1 MPDFSDKD
9 AFIHALKS
17 YYTTLSSSGLFAPE
31 TIRNPPAGG
40 WPLGALSIPPTR
52 SKAAISL
59 LRHIPYLEPYA
70 APNGQKS
77 QWPIMVKALAVNYL
91 EPLREDHPDLP
102 PDVIVLA
109 RAFCV
114 DPGRGGEIVDC
125 TLNCATGEVIRSNE
139 IVSATEFF
147 ERRIDELK
155 DQTVMPLP
163 PVDDMAPALF
173 SDEWGREDIVKRAL
187 RGVQIRCGWTGTH
200 NVLVWNRAKFLR
212 EMAWFR
218 RMRRRIE
225 ECRAARE
232 EMFDDEAD
240 EDWPPEDTSRASSE
254 SEWTSSDREME
265 EEGGAGYMANEL
277 AGLWSDL
284 DKAEFD
290 HVSEQ
295 LAKDNISHTFQV
307 PREGQAPVRLAVPAP
322 PTQDEATA
330 TRDALING
338 LTRYYTL
345 LTRAA
350 YLPTEAVEYPP
361 LEGWQPPLF
370 QEDKLRA
377 LKYDGWTIEVL
388 RHLPYIRE
396 AGEMDDQQ
404 WQVFIQGYPIRYLH
418 DGYLLQQ
425 SPSKLAKKNLQDL
438 GFSPYKAG
446 LPGTLLAV
454 VKART
459 ESDSHWW
466 LVDLE
471 KGEIMVDDATMQVDR
486 GSTKKTPWLRN
497 KAEPISSFFD
507 KLIHRLVTLDLV
519 PMPDLGRLEGMYDE
533 DVYGPEIWGGIAAKE
548 GENVRGALDLEIEL
562 ARKIYLEHGWPTHE
576 FRRQECIDA
585 LVQMRQEIWQHV
597 RDERQ
602 KLYEAEYADK
612 MLEDEV
618 EEKYHDDVD
627 EAAE

>member
-17 YYTTLSSSGLFAPE
+17 YYTTLSSSGLFALE
-31 TIRNPPAGG
+31 TIRDPPAGG
-40 WPLGALSIPPTR
+40 WPLAALSVPPTR

-70 APNGQKS
+70 APDGQTS
-77 QWPIMVKALAVNYL
+77 QWPILVKALAINYL
-91 EPLREDHPDLP
+91 EPLRKDYPDLP

-109 RAFCV
+109 RASSV
-114 DPGRGGEIVDC
+114 DPSRCDEIVDC
-125 TLNCATGEVIRSNE
+125 TLNCATGEVTSSNE
-139 IVSATEFF
+139 TVSATEFF
-147 ERRIDELK
+147 EMRIGELK

-173 SDEWGREDIVKRAL
+173 SDEWGRDDIVKRAL
-187 RGVQIRCGWTGTH
+187 RDVQIRCGWTGTH
-200 NVLVWNRAKFLR
+200 NILVWNRAKFLR

-218 RMRRRIE
+218 RRRRRIE

-240 EDWPPEDTSRASSE
+240 EDWPPEDTSGASSE
-254 SEWTSSDREME
+254 SEGTSNESDLEDK
-265 EEGGAGYMANEL
+265 GGADDMTNEL

-284 DKAEFD
+284 DEAEFD

-295 LAKDNISHTFQV
+295 LAKDNISHAFQA
-307 PREGQAPVRLAVPAP
+307 PRKGQAPVRLAVPAP
-322 PTQDEATA
+322 AAQNEATA
-330 TRDALING
+330 ARDALVDG

-350 YLPTEAVEYPP
+350 YLPAEAVDYPP
-361 LEGWQPPLF
+361 PEGWQTPLF

-377 LKYDGWTIEVL
+377 VKYDDETIEVL

-396 AGEMDDQQ
+396 AGEMEDQQ
-404 WQVFIQGYPIRYLH
+404 WQVFARGYPIRYLH
-418 DGYLLQQ
+418 DGHLLQQ
-425 SPSKLAKKNLQDL
+425 SPSKLAKKKLQDL
-438 GFSPYKAG
+438 GFSPYKAA
-446 LPGTLLAV
+446 LPGTLFAV

-471 KGEIMVDDATMQVDR
+471 KGEIMVDNATTQVDR
-486 GSTKKTPWLRN
+486 GSTKTTPWLRN

-507 KLIHRLVTLDLV
+507 KLVHRLVTLDLV

-533 DVYGPEIWGGIAAKE
+533 DVYGPEIWGGIAARE
-548 GENVRGALDLEIEL
+548 EENVRGALDLEIEL
-562 ARKIYLEHGWPTHE
+562 ARKIYLENGWPTHE

-585 LVQMRQEIWQHV
+585 LVQMRQQMWQHV

-602 KLYEAEYADK
+602 NLYEAEYADK
-612 MLEDEV
+612 MLEEEVDDE
-618 EEKYHDDVD
+618 YHDDVD